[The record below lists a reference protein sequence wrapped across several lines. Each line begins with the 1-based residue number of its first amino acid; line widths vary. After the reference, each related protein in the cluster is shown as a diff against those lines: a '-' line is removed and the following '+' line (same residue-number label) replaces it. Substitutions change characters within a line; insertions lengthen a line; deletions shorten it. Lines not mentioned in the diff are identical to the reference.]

1 MSSLNRVILIGR
13 CGADPEIRTFQNGGR
28 VANLRLATSQRWKS
42 KETGEKQ
49 ERTEWHQLSVRG
61 DGLVGV
67 VEKYVHK
74 GSQIAVEGSLRTRKY
89 QAQDGTDR
97 YTTEVIVTSLTLLDS
112 KREDD
117 GDSRSSDTGQSYGA
131 AKQGDTSGA
140 GYGGGGSGF
149 GGNLDDEIPFAC
161 EWR

>member
-1 MSSLNRVILIGR
+1 MSSMNRVILIGR
-13 CGADPEIRTFQNGGR
+13 CGADPETRTFQDGGR
-28 VANLRLATSQRWKS
+28 VANLRLATSQRWRS
-42 KETGEKQ
+42 KETGERQ

-67 VEKYVHK
+67 VEKYVRK

-89 QAQDGTDR
+89 QAQDGTER

-117 GDSRSSDTGQSYGA
+117 SNSRTASAGRRLEDSWQAPSGGSDY
-131 AKQGDTSGA
+131 TSGD
-140 GYGGGGSGF
+140 F
-149 GGNLDDEIPFAC
+149 DDSDIPF
-161 EWR
+161 